1 MVLTDSKFI
10 KKLEMLSMLARK
22 VLNGELKADRK
33 SQKKGSGTTFA
44 DYQEYFPGDDY
55 RNIDWNIA
63 GRLDQLVIKLFEL
76 EEDLQLYIF
85 IDISRSMTT
94 FKGQKLQLAKELAAA
109 LAYIALHN
117 NDRISIY
124 GLSEKLETLLKPS
137 HGKGKIFPM
146 LDTLQKQE
154 ALEGVNKFS
163 TCVKQFQNRRPKK
176 GLCLVLSDFLIEDDY
191 TAGLDMLSWA
201 GHDVFAI
208 QVLDKSEL
216 DCDAKGEFELECNE
230 TKRKRRVTISK
241 EILAQYKEVLETWN
255 KDLQKNCVKREIG
268 LVQTQ
273 SDESFENIVQTILR
287 KGGLVA

>member
-1 MVLTDSKFI
+1 MLLTDSKFI

-63 GRLDQLVIKLFEL
+63 GRLGQLVIKLFEL
-76 EEDLQLYIF
+76 EEDLQLHIF
-85 IDISRSMTT
+85 IDISHSMTT
-94 FKGQKLQLAKELAAA
+94 KLPLAKELTAA

-117 NDRISIY
+117 NDRITIY

-146 LDTLQKQE
+146 LDTLQKQK
-154 ALEGVNKFS
+154 AADGINKFS
-163 TCVKQFQNRRPKK
+163 DCIKHFQTRRPKK
-176 GLCLVLSDFLIEDDY
+176 GLCVVLSDFLIEDDY
-191 TAGLDMLSWA
+191 SAGLDMLRWA

-208 QVLDKSEL
+208 QILDKEEL
-216 DCDAKGEFELECNE
+216 DCSIKGEFELQCNE
-230 TKRKRRVTISK
+230 TQRKRRVTISK
-241 EILAQYKEVLETWN
+241 DMLERYRALLQEWN
-255 KDLQKNCVKREIG
+255 ETLQQNCVSREIG
-268 LVQTQ
+268 LVQTN
-273 SDESFENIVQTILR
+273 SDESFEYIIQNILR